1 MPRGGHGVNKM
12 PARAQHTG
20 KLGLGHGRE
29 DVQKQVGPAV
39 AHRCTKA
46 ATDTERRVGHELRRQ
61 PHGLLG
67 QVERRN
73 LRAAQRVIQILI
85 VAALS
90 AAGVHNMVM
99 GQRGAKRCQRRH
111 QRGVVPCR
119 QERAAGADHGLAVA
133 GVGGVL
139 LLHRQQVGVALFGK
153 VKAVGSGTAQAAPG
167 QQQRPAAYGAAQGC
181 RGGGGHSAASAGVA
195 VSGVS
200 AASDASG
207 GSGTVIPPWAAR

>member
-20 KLGLGHGRE
+20 KLSLGHGRE

-46 ATDTERRVGHELRRQ
+46 AADTEGCLGHQPGGQ

-85 VAALS
+85 VAALA
-90 AAGVHNMVM
+90 AAGVHNMVV
-99 GQRGAKRCQRRH
+99 GQRGAKRGQRRH

-139 LLHRQQVGVALFGK
+139 LLHRQ
-153 VKAVGSGTAQAAPG
+153 
-167 QQQRPAAYGAAQGC
+167 
-181 RGGGGHSAASAGVA
+181 
-195 VSGVS
+195 
-200 AASDASG
+200 
-207 GSGTVIPPWAAR
+207 